1 MGFWIPGMRT
11 GIVTGNPADGRRRA
25 RPARQ
30 LRQLPQGRAR
40 HLHCSRTSSA
50 AAASTRT
57 ATSGLRQ
64 RKNASL
70 EFTKRSLR
78 KFVVDVVQAEV
89 AGRLLPLLRRNAS
102 GAGGG
107 AVIIDLQ
114 DVLEL
119 SRSTPSAWWRSG
131 TTRAASPTA
140 G

>member
-11 GIVTGNPADGRRRA
+11 GIVTGNPADVEHVLRA
-25 RPARQ
+25 NFANYPKGAR
-30 LRQLPQGRAR
+30 AI
-40 HLHCSRTSSA
+40 SM
-50 AAASTRT
+50 
-57 ATSGLRQ
+57 LRQ
-64 RKNASL
+64 RKIASL

-102 GAGGG
+102 GGGGG